1 MPRNAPA
8 KGRPKPAARRRLT
21 LRLLRLALGAVLL
34 YVAFNAAVVLLY
46 RLVDPPLT
54 PLMVIRWFEG
64 HGVDRTWVPLSAISL
79 HLQRA
84 VIASEDNT
92 FCQHYGY
99 DVDAVSEQIDNLLEG
114 EAARGGSSITNQT
127 AKNILLWPAGS
138 FLRKAL
144 EVTPTLMI
152 EAFWPKRRILEVYLN
167 IAETGPGLY
176 GAEAAAQ
183 AYFGRSAAHLTRRQA
198 ALIATALPA
207 PRARRPARPGPG
219 HARLARRIER
229 RTAQLGTSYYACL
242 GDDD

>member
-1 MPRNAPA
+1 MRV
-8 KGRPKPAARRRLT
+8 KPAAWRRLAP
-21 LRLLRLALGAVLL
+21 RVLRLALGAVLVYL
-34 YVAFNAAVVLLY
+34 AVNAAVVLLY
-46 RLVDPPLT
+46 RFVDPPLT

-64 HGVDRTWVPLSAISL
+64 HGVDRTWVPLADISP

-99 DVDAVSEQIDNLLEG
+99 DVDAVNEQIDNLLG
-114 EAARGGSSITNQT
+114 TGAARGASTITNQT

-144 EVTPTLMI
+144 EVTPTLMM

-167 IAETGPGLY
+167 IAEMGPGLY
-176 GAEAAAQ
+176 GAEVAAE
-183 AYFGRSAAHLTRRQA
+183 AYFGRSAAQLSSRQA

-207 PRARRPARPGPG
+207 PQARRPARPGPG
-219 HARLARRIER
+219 HTRLARRIER
-229 RTAQLGTSYYACL
+229 RVSQLGTSYFACL
-242 GDDD
+242 GDK